1 MWPYNSTHNFLLV
14 SKVSGKVVLA
24 QHVRACGGSLQNG
37 EAMGGKIVV
46 VERGD
51 CMFVEKAR
59 VVQSL
64 GAVGGIVLDT
74 TEGTAAATRCWWYI
88 EIIQNIFL
96 QPSLCYVRW
105 RRGWH
110 PHPHGFL
117 VHGRSKETSWGSVH
131 IRTYRFN
138 TIPIC
143 SSWSPNLIWR
153 SPWKKNLLM
162 LNQVCFSN
170 EWKLQWRLELG
181 YYIKGII

>member
-1 MWPYNSTHNFLLV
+1 MHDTLWSQLNPIQLLVV

-74 TEGTAAATRCWWYI
+74 TEGTAAATRC
-88 EIIQNIFL
+88 
-96 QPSLCYVRW
+96 C
-105 RRGWH
+105 
-110 PHPHGFL
+110 
-117 VHGRSKETSWGSVH
+117 
-131 IRTYRFN
+131 
-138 TIPIC
+138 
-143 SSWSPNLIWR
+143 
-153 SPWKKNLLM
+153 
-162 LNQVCFSN
+162 
-170 EWKLQWRLELG
+170 
-181 YYIKGII
+181 